1 MFSKWEASQG
11 LRFSRSVHDW
21 ELESLA
27 LFVEMIYTKSV
38 RGDGC
43 DKVRWKPAVSRDFKV
58 CITLPIE
65 SHVIPLE
72 NGVTSQG
79 PS

>member
-1 MFSKWEASQG
+1 MFSKWEASLG
-11 LRFSRSVHDW
+11 YTVLSCSMHDW

-43 DKVRWKPAVSRDFKV
+43 DKVCCKPAVSRDFEV
-58 CITLPIE
+58 CITLYP
-65 SHVIPLE
+65 H
-72 NGVTSQG
+72 
-79 PS
+79 

>member
-1 MFSKWEASQG
+1 MADVLCLANGRLHWDYI
-11 LRFSRSVHDW
+11 SRSVHDW

-43 DKVRWKPAVSRDFKV
+43 DKVRWKSAVSRDFKV
-58 CITLPIE
+58 CITLYP
-65 SHVIPLE
+65 H
-72 NGVTSQG
+72 
-79 PS
+79 